1 MSKDSKTQNYVG
13 SLEESKIRFDFKRDF
28 IKFDGEIFYKT
39 YCSEWKGVDFLVV
52 DEKKLVFVEVK
63 NFRGDERDNVWK
75 LFPDNAK
82 KQKARKAQG
91 FSDSKNS
98 LDIEVAAKVR
108 DSWTAFCGARTFNEE
123 CDKQISQEFRALL
136 QSSNKALEPTSTVN
150 SRIVVVLFLEGAVP
164 KNGSQE
170 FKKIAQLIRDSLD
183 AKLKWLNCLV
193 YVVDLNEASKRNA
206 ISRLFDATLL
216 PNA

>member
-13 SLEESKIRFDFKRDF
+13 SLEESRIRFDFKRDF

-75 LFPDNAK
+75 TFPDNAK
-82 KQKARKAQG
+82 KQKAQKAQG

-108 DSWTAFCGARTFNEE
+108 DAWTAFGGARTFNEE

-164 KNGSQE
+164 QNGSRK
-170 FKKIAQLIRDSLD
+170 FKEIAQPIRDSLD

-193 YVVDLNEASKRNA
+193 YVVDLNEAKRNA
-206 ISRLFDATLL
+206 IARLFDATLL